1 MAAVI
6 DPRAL
11 GTGVPTAVGHIQCVQ
26 PRQKIR
32 ISKPHETD
40 DDMLLRHLTRKRNE
54 FQGLLEWRNGWRE
67 KNERIRA
74 QSNVHGLVDYD
85 FDRSSLRND
94 DENGD
99 DDCSLDNDEI

>member
-54 FQGLLEWRNGWRE
+54 FQGLLEKRM
-67 KNERIRA
+67 ERKERA
-74 QSNVHGLVDYD
+74 DQGAVKCSRACGL
-85 FDRSSLRND
+85 RL
-94 DENGD
+94 
-99 DDCSLDNDEI
+99 